1 MKKKI
6 VSVVAGVTVLVGV
19 FGAGVYASPHLQ
31 EIRAYLNSELKIRV
45 NGQIQQ
51 LNDSSGHNVLP
62 ITYNGTTYLP
72 VRAVSDVLNINVHY
86 DQAAKEVVLG
96 ERLEGVALVEE
107 RIHQTQLRTTDPAH
121 TTYGGRNY
129 GEVIYSPAG
138 TNVFTTFYEPRG
150 KYQKI
155 YIQVAALDK
164 DIESVEISD
173 HEEKLVLKRHGLIT
187 PQDGLVTIEADITG
201 TQTLVVRV
209 NKDRSGGYFIPL
221 TTSYYK

>member
-6 VSVVAGVTVLVGV
+6 ISVIAGVSVLAGV

-51 LNDSSGHNVLP
+51 LNDNTGNNVLP

-96 ERLEGVALVEE
+96 ERLDGIAVLEE
-107 RIHQTQLRTTDPAH
+107 LINQTPLRTTDAAH
-121 TTYGGRNY
+121 TTFGGRNY
-129 GEVIYSPAG
+129 GEALYSPAG
-138 TNVFTTFYEPRG
+138 TDIFTSFFQPQG
-150 KYQKI
+150 KYQKLFL
-155 YIQVAALDK
+155 QVAALDK
-164 DIESVEISD
+164 DIEFVEIRD
-173 HEEKLVLKRHGLIT
+173 HDEKLVLKRYGTIT
-187 PQDGLVTIEADITG
+187 PQDGLVTIEADIAG
-201 TQTLVVRV
+201 AQTLVIEVR
-209 NKDRSGGYFIPL
+209 KDRGGGYFIPL